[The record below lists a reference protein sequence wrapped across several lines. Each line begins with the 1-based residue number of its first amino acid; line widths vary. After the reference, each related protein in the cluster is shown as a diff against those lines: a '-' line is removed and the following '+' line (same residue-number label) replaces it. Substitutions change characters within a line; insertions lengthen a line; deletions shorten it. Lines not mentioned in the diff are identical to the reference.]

1 MSEWVWRRSCDIY
14 DTWEG
19 WYCFAALRHDTSN
32 DWKFCL
38 LLFEVNASGGESVGS
53 DAVLFE
59 LFEFPRDVRFLWSCL
74 DRCPDALQ
82 NALSGARSSFSKMK
96 MG

>member
-1 MSEWVWRRSCDIY
+1 MIHGRVGIALQHL
-14 DTWEG
+14 DTIQVTTG
-19 WYCFAALRHDTSN
+19 NFV
-32 DWKFCL
+32 FCL
-38 LLFEVNASGGESVGS
+38 FAVNASGGESVGS